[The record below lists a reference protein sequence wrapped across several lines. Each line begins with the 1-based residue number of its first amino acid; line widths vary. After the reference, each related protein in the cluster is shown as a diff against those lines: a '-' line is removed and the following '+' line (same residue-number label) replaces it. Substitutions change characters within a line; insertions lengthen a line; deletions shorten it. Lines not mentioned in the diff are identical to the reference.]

1 MSYQSWHEYGRGINF
16 SEFEYDSEKEGA
28 PITVEGIERLLM
40 FAPKTQES
48 VHNFLALRKGAH
60 EPGWS
65 PTKEDYEDWDVD
77 YGIGLAYLVAEA
89 IKESSGFEHV
99 LACADFDCDHY
110 IIFSVGYPWE
120 MSEAERNISC
130 DEWDK
135 ILHMHLLLLNPDAPV
150 IHIDY
155 LSIENGG

>member
-1 MSYQSWHEYGRGINF
+1 MSYQSWHEYGRGIDF
-16 SEFEYDSEKEGA
+16 SQFEHDCEENGT
-28 PITVEGIERLLM
+28 PITVEGIERLLI

-65 PTKEDYEDWDVD
+65 PTKEDYEEWDVD

-89 IKESSGFEHV
+89 IKESTGFEHV
-99 LACADFDCDHY
+99 LACTDFEGDHFL
-110 IIFSVGYPWE
+110 IFSVGYPWM
-120 MSEAERNISC
+120 MSEPERNITR
-130 DEWDK
+130 DVWDK
-135 ILHMHLLLLNPDAPV
+135 VLRMHLLLLNPDAPV
-150 IHIDY
+150 IDIDD